1 MLDSS
6 DPSHRRRLKLIDRL
20 KEQQNMAQAMIDNK
34 PFIKMSKVWV
44 EDKGTGV
51 EVRKMMPVPVRQWY
65 WQYEGIYYIHI
76 FYGRRKI
83 SLKNGKSAV
92 VVGEEVERLIP
103 TIGILIN
110 AVEAGELD
118 LALKDAYVRKPI
130 E

>member
-44 EDKGTGV
+44 EDKDAGI

-83 SLKNGKSAV
+83 SLRNGKSAV
-92 VVGEEVERLIP
+92 VVGQEIEKLIP
-103 TIGILIN
+103 VIGILIN

-118 LALKDAYVRKPI
+118 LALKDAYVRKPV